1 MKSKIQESNL
11 EVKEIRVG
19 LNTRI
24 KNIINDSI
32 EQMKNTQIKELKFSA
47 VGGSI
52 GKLIE
57 IIETL
62 KVFLPGIYQQNRL
75 STVAYIPINN
85 KNDESSNNLYPK
97 LEIRLLKNEPQMKNE
112 GYQGSL
118 PEENRKII
126 EKIFN
131 KIQSKKKIIKLG
143 NNRVKRLELKKIALQ
158 NRKDIKS
165 KITTFLNEFNIQQNY
180 LDNQKEDKLFNKL
193 KIIENQIILDIIVSN
208 KKSYKKKL
216 DEFLIKTK
224 EDLYSFFS
232 NFIRKIFNKGEKNT
246 NIFDEEISYQKQKY
260 VNFLNLSILVIGKSK
275 VGKSVLIKKIQKMK
289 NENEDNLNIEKSYL
303 NIIEENKINFDN
315 EEIQYILK
323 KIKDYINKKNIIND
337 QNDSIRCLWYLITGN
352 NSDKKE
358 IEIIKE
364 LKNNYKNKIPI
375 IIIYTKASNKSEYDK
390 VLKEYKEN
398 GLDLIP
404 ILAEKIELFGGQ
416 YLEEH
421 GIDNLLN
428 VTLDSC
434 KISFKDNLDEAL
446 TNIILN
452 IIDDFSI
459 KNKEFK
465 EQNLTQLLDDFIS
478 NYKNENF
485 IEFITNVLLKN
496 LYKSIN
502 QENINNEDNI
512 FVQQF
517 LNKHFKELIEY
528 TNNDIIN
535 YMNIKSLIKEKTI
548 ELLNEQVQLEKKYNT
563 NMLVENKRDLDE
575 FEISI
580 ESGLKEN
587 FIYLAQRYYISFIIE
602 NIYPNLV
609 DSLIKM
615 LNNSINEYIYEKK
628 EKELRYLLEEKY
640 SEFQNE
646 IKNIF
651 LSKNEDLPPA
661 KKVV

>member
-1 MKSKIQESNL
+1 MKSKIQESNP
-11 EVKEIRVG
+11 EVKEIRVSF
-19 LNTRI
+19 NTRI
-24 KNIINDSI
+24 KNIINYSI

-57 IIETL
+57 TIETL
-62 KVFLPGIYQQNRL
+62 KIFLPGIYQQNRL
-75 STVAYIPINN
+75 STVTYIPINN
-85 KNDESSNNLYPK
+85 KNDESSNNIYPK
-97 LEIRLLKNEPQMKNE
+97 LEIRLLKNEPQIKNE

-118 PEENRKII
+118 PEENRKSI
-126 EKIFN
+126 ETIFN
-131 KIQSKKKIIKLG
+131 KIQAEKRIIKLG
-143 NNRVKRLELKKIALQ
+143 NNRIKRFELKKITLQ

-180 LDNQKEDKLFNKL
+180 FDNQKEDKLFNKL

-375 IIIYTKASNKSEYDK
+375 IIIYTKASNKFEYDI

-398 GLDLIP
+398 GLDLIS

-485 IEFITNVLLKN
+485 IGFITNILLKN
-496 LYKSIN
+496 LYKFIN
-502 QENINNEDNI
+502 QENIHNEDNI

-563 NMLVENKRDLDE
+563 NMLIENKRDLDE
-575 FEISI
+575 FETSI

-602 NIYPNLV
+602 NIYSSLI

-615 LNNSINEYIYEKK
+615 LNNSINEYINEKK

>member
-19 LNTRI
+19 FNTKI
-24 KNIINDSI
+24 KNIINNSI

-47 VGGSI
+47 VGSSI

-75 STVAYIPINN
+75 STVAYTSIDN
-85 KNDESSNNLYPK
+85 KNDESSINIYPK
-97 LEIRLLKNEPQMKNE
+97 LEIRLLKNEPKIKNE

-131 KIQSKKKIIKLG
+131 KIQEKKKIIKLG
-143 NNRVKRLELKKIALQ
+143 NNRVKRLELTLQ

-193 KIIENQIILDIIVSN
+193 KTIENQIILDIIVSN

-260 VNFLNLSILVIGKSK
+260 FNFLNLSILVIGKSK

-303 NIIEENKINFDN
+303 NIIEENKINFDT
-315 EEIQYILK
+315 EEIQNILK

-615 LNNSINEYIYEKK
+615 LNNSIKEYIYEKK

>member
-75 STVAYIPINN
+75 STVAYMPINN

-180 LDNQKEDKLFNKL
+180 FDNQKEDKLFNKL
-193 KIIENQIILDIIVSN
+193 KIIENQIILDIMVSN
-208 KKSYKKKL
+208 KESYKKKL

-303 NIIEENKINFDN
+303 NIIEENQINFDN
-315 EEIQYILK
+315 EEIQNILK

-434 KISFKDNLDEAL
+434 KISFKDNLDETL

-452 IIDDFSI
+452 IIDDFLI
-459 KNKEFK
+459 KYKELK